1 MSQGWFD
8 EMWMQGM
15 YRDAKTDTYSK
26 KQAEVTHIIPMGSG
40 LATNAFFVRGI
51 CYQVSVQE
59 SQLFNGLLATL
70 TADGGFVD
78 DMVLKMGM
86 DEAKAMPNT
95 LLGLLRGWL
104 NEKTDW

>member
-8 EMWMQGM
+8 EMRMH
-15 YRDAKTDTYSK
+15 RDAKENTNIK
-26 KQAEVTHIIPMGSG
+26 RQATITHMLPMGDG

-59 SQLFNGLLATL
+59 SNLFDGLLATL

-78 DMVLKMGM
+78 NMVIKMGM
-86 DEAKAMPNT
+86 AEAKAMPNT
-95 LLGLLRGWL
+95 LLSFLRSWL